1 MDITDVQSE
10 VRNFIV
16 ENFLYGSEDD
26 GLSLD
31 ASLLKRGVIDSTG
44 VLELVAFLE
53 ERYGISVADDELVPD
68 NLDSIMKISGFIVQK
83 KGNGSL

>member
-1 MDITDVQSE
+1 MDIAHVQSE
-10 VRNFIV
+10 VRGFIV
-16 ENFLYGSEDD
+16 ENFLYGGEDD

-68 NLDSIMKISGFIVQK
+68 NLDSIMKISSFIALK
-83 KGNGSL
+83 KGNGNS

>member
-1 MDITDVQSE
+1 MDITNVQADIRS
-10 VRNFIV
+10 FIV
-16 ENFLYGSEDD
+16 ENFLYGGDDD
-26 GLSLD
+26 GLGPD

-68 NLDSIMKISGFIVQK
+68 NLDSILKISGFIAQK